1 MGKWSKSSE
10 CASAGWVIFPVLLS
24 VTRMHVY
31 ERAQTHIHTHR
42 DASRNY
48 LHAHTVTLACI
59 IKIKDRKLTT
69 ICKEAYMTITPENLH
84 K

>member
-1 MGKWSKSSE
+1 M
-10 CASAGWVIFPVLLS
+10 SAH
-24 VTRMHVY
+24 RH
-31 ERAQTHIHTHR
+31 THIHTQR

-48 LHAHTVTLACI
+48 LLAHTVLLACI

-69 ICKEAYMTITPENLH
+69 ICKEAYITITPGNLH